1 MEREKEQAKGWSA
14 NITSQQYANHFEFFQ
29 FRIPLAAAEEQE
41 TENWNRFHGGVM
53 KRRVHKLLREVISV
67 LSKLDDFHLW

>member
-1 MEREKEQAKGWSA
+1 MGREKEIRGNKWKTDSSNNGIKKENMEREKEQAKGWSA

-41 TENWNRFHGGVM
+41 TEN
-53 KRRVHKLLREVISV
+53 
-67 LSKLDDFHLW
+67 